1 MPKNK
6 CIPITQKIKSY
17 YEKRIRGLQK
27 SKNHQKIQARSGC
40 YGLTAQKS
48 GRTEKIMNIPFN
60 VTFKKY
66 SVPMCN
72 VSWRNASRPPLCTKL

>member
-17 YEKRIRGLQK
+17 YEKHIRGLQK

-40 YGLTAQKS
+40 YGLTARKSRQNQKDNAHP
-48 GRTEKIMNIPFN
+48 RPFI
-60 VTFKKY
+60 
-66 SVPMCN
+66 
-72 VSWRNASRPPLCTKL
+72 